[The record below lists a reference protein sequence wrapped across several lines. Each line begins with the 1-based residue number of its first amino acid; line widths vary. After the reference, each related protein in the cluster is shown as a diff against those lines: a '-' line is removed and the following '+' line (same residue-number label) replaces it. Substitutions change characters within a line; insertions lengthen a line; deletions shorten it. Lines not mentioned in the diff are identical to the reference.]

1 MKTQINDIK
10 RGSQFVAGTPYTIRE
25 AKLKAI
31 LAENGDTL
39 NITYKGIAITLERY
53 TWHGGKIWVGGA
65 ELTPNQIRALFPD
78 DIKYIKEPQM
88 VSYRINLNED
98 CTATI
103 IRYRRR
109 GMNGKWKEGYHYHL
123 NNEDII
129 IL

>member
-10 RGSQFVAGTPYTIRE
+10 RGNQFVSGTAYRIRYE
-25 AKLKAI
+25 RAKTI

-53 TWHGGKIWVGGA
+53 TWRGGKTWVGGR

-78 DIKYIKEPQM
+78 DMKYLQEPQM

-98 CTATI
+98 CTAEI

-109 GMNGKWKEGYHYHL
+109 SMNGKWKEGYHYQLDNAH
-123 NNEDII
+123 IV